1 MKALLIKPDQTIE
14 AIDIASHD
22 DIVKLIGFDTVISDE
37 VGNDGDCLFFDE
49 DCFLREASGRF
60 QVDSLIPVSG
70 VGIIAGCTDNNKNS
84 AALVDVN
91 MTTEELKSR
100 IKYL

>member
-1 MKALLIKPDQTIE
+1 MKAFLIKPNIKSIKS
-14 AIDIASHD
+14 IDISSHD
-22 DIVKLIGFDTVISDE
+22 DIATFIGYDTVISDE
-37 VGNDGDCLFFDE
+37 IGSDGDYLFFDE

-70 VGIIAGCTDNNKNS
+70 VGIIAGCTKDG
-84 AALVDVN
+84 ATLVDVN
-91 MTTEELKSR
+91 VNVEDLKTR

>member
-1 MKALLIKPDQTIE
+1 MKALLIKPDNQSIE

-22 DIVKLIGFDTVISDE
+22 DIVKIIGFDTVISDE
-37 VGNDGDCLFFDE
+37 VGNNGDCLFFDE

-70 VGIIAGCTDNNKNS
+70 VGIIAACTENGG

-91 MTTEELKSR
+91 MTAEELKSR
-100 IKYL
+100 IKYM